1 MKNEQITK
9 KLKEF
14 KKLIKHFIKNSLDS
28 TDDIHA
34 LRIKCRELFSLL
46 NDNDNLAK
54 DIKKIISFSNDIRD
68 IDVFFN
74 EYLKN
79 LPTKYKKEVEREIFL
94 KNNERERKKKIK
106 KLYKYLKILKVPK
119 SVANKKEE
127 HFTQNLVFM
136 EFPELDR
143 KKLHKYRIYIKKRL
157 YIEKNSF
164 DRDDKK
170 IKTLTNIKDA
180 LGTINDN
187 YNALKR
193 LRSYD
198 IKSKVY
204 KKIEKYTQNQNQK
217 IYKKLKKSL

>member
-1 MKNEQITK
+1 
-9 KLKEF
+9 
-14 KKLIKHFIKNSLDS
+14 
-28 TDDIHA
+28 
-34 LRIKCRELFSLL
+34 LL

-79 LPTKYKKEVEREIFL
+79 LPIKYKKEVEREIFL